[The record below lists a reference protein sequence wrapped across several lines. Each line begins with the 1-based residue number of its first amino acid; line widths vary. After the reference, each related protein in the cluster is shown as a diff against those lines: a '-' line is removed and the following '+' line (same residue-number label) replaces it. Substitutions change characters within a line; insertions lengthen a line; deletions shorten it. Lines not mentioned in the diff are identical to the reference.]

1 MKGESSPK
9 GGSRG
14 FPLSSQRHERI
25 MRVRGYP
32 QDGAA
37 DQPCP
42 LWRQAPPPFFFGRI
56 PSRSRHPHSINGK
69 PFRCM
74 TGRACRFVDTPR
86 AAMGVSWGNS
96 PALLGRCGL
105 FAGNIFRTREGS
117 AIFSRCLHPRSFG
130 RNPPDP
136 LRRTEARLRRPHP
149 RREAG
154 LLAGRRGPGA
164 TCAVPWSA
172 RAWYRG

>member
-42 LWRQAPPPFFFGRI
+42 LWRQAPPPFSSGESFTDTQKAI
-56 PSRSRHPHSINGK
+56 SYSMTSL
-69 PFRCM
+69 CM

-149 RREAG
+149 RRVAG